1 MRPSSFS
8 SAGFQPALKIAFAIL
23 LAACLLGLQTAR
35 PESSKGAKAVLHDAT
50 HTTNLIFERVRE
62 DGLIVETQTWS
73 VGSTSR
79 IIKSTYSEAG
89 ELKARSASVT
99 HGRRSTRTDATI
111 TPQGAHVTSINGRP
125 STIPVAGHLGIVDP
139 SLHWFDGKP
148 PANDTTANFM
158 SFNPEFRYWEQ
169 VTVVYQGRGKIGK
182 SPEGYLVTRQ
192 DARST
197 IHLLLDDKG
206 MPLVWEEGRTR
217 LTR

>member
-1 MRPSSFS
+1 MNVQGYVRP
-8 SAGFQPALKIAFAIL
+8 ANFAIL
-23 LAACLLGLQTAR
+23 LAACLLGWQAATPAR
-35 PESSKGAKAVLHDAT
+35 ADGSKVVLHDAT
-50 HTTNLIFERVRE
+50 HSTSLIFERSRE

-89 ELKARSASVT
+89 ELKARSASIT
-99 HGRRSTRTDATI
+99 RGRHSTRSDATI
-111 TPQGAHVTSINGRP
+111 TPQGAHVSSLSGRP

-148 PANDTTANFM
+148 PATDTTANFM

-169 VTVVYQGRGKIGK
+169 VTVVYEGRRKIGK
-182 SPEGYLVTRQ
+182 SLEGYLVSRQ